1 MTLLASYGSAPFAAL
16 TFTLLTV
23 FITGISAA
31 FNLGSNSAVDLA
43 LFINALSF
51 LFSAFTV
58 SQMDILKSI

>member
-31 FNLGSNSAVDLA
+31 FNLGSTQQLIWRY
-43 LFINALSF
+43 L
-51 LFSAFTV
+51 
-58 SQMDILKSI
+58 